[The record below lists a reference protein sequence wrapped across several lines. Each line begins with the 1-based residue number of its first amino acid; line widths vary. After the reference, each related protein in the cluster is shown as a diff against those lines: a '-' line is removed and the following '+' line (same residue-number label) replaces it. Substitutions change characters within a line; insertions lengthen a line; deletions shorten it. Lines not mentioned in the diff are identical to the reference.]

1 MPEFYYKLLQRICE
15 KPYIDYQGLREDFCH
30 KKDLDFQ
37 QGLDFLWLND
47 YIIVKPFKS
56 AAEDTGE
63 SYLIRNSNGA
73 VKPIK
78 IGPYMHLISSVRGTT
93 FVDDRRRRFWGVRY
107 SLCNYNRHFS
117 RFYLPAVLQYFFRLT
132 CHVEHHQNEGQEEQE
147 RRECVQRITIMKS
160 HMFNPF
166 SYPFSPAADSES
178 L

>member
-78 IGPYMHLISSVRGTT
+78 IGPYMHLISSVRGPT
-93 FVDDRRRRFWGVRY
+93 FVDDRRRRFWGFVIPY
-107 SLCNYNRHFS
+107 AITTAISLASIFLQFYNT
-117 RFYLPAVLQYFFRLT
+117 FF
-132 CHVEHHQNEGQEEQE
+132 
-147 RRECVQRITIMKS
+147 
-160 HMFNPF
+160 
-166 SYPFSPAADSES
+166 A
-178 L
+178 

>member
-1 MPEFYYKLLQRICE
+1 MPEFYYNLLQRICE

-37 QGLDFLWLND
+37 QALDFLWLND

-93 FVDDRRRRFWGVRY
+93 FVDDRRRRFWGFVIPY
-107 SLCNYNRHFS
+107 AITTAISLASIFLQFYNT
-117 RFYLPAVLQYFFRLT
+117 FF
-132 CHVEHHQNEGQEEQE
+132 
-147 RRECVQRITIMKS
+147 
-160 HMFNPF
+160 
-166 SYPFSPAADSES
+166 A
-178 L
+178 

>member
-30 KKDLDFQ
+30 KKELDFQ

-93 FVDDRRRRFWGVRY
+93 FVDDRRGRFWGFVIPY
-107 SLCNYNRHFS
+107 AITTAISLASIFLQFYNT
-117 RFYLPAVLQYFFRLT
+117 FF
-132 CHVEHHQNEGQEEQE
+132 
-147 RRECVQRITIMKS
+147 
-160 HMFNPF
+160 
-166 SYPFSPAADSES
+166 A
-178 L
+178 

>member
-37 QGLDFLWLND
+37 QGLDFLWIND

-78 IGPYMHLISSVRGTT
+78 IGPYMHLILSVSGTAY
-93 FVDDRRRRFWGVRY
+93 VDERRRRFWGFVLPY
-107 SLCNYNRHFS
+107 SITTAISLASIFLQFYNT
-117 RFYLPAVLQYFFRLT
+117 FF
-132 CHVEHHQNEGQEEQE
+132 
-147 RRECVQRITIMKS
+147 
-160 HMFNPF
+160 
-166 SYPFSPAADSES
+166 A
-178 L
+178 

>member
-93 FVDDRRRRFWGVRY
+93 FVDDRRRRFWG
-107 SLCNYNRHFS
+107 SLF
-117 RFYLPAVLQYFFRLT
+117 LMQLQPPFLSLLSSCSF
-132 CHVEHHQNEGQEEQE
+132 
-147 RRECVQRITIMKS
+147 IT
-160 HMFNPF
+160 PF
-166 SYPFSPAADSES
+166 SLNVSC
-178 L
+178 

>member
-1 MPEFYYKLLQRICE
+1 MPEFYYKLLQRIYK
-15 KPYIDYQGLREDFCH
+15 KPYIDYSKLRKHFWY
-30 KKDLDFQ
+30 KKELAFQ

-93 FVDDRRRRFWGVRY
+93 FVDDRRRRFWGFVIPY
-107 SLCNYNRHFS
+107 AITTVISLASIFLQ
-117 RFYLPAVLQYFFRLT
+117 FYYTFF
-132 CHVEHHQNEGQEEQE
+132 
-147 RRECVQRITIMKS
+147 
-160 HMFNPF
+160 
-166 SYPFSPAADSES
+166 A
-178 L
+178 

>member
-15 KPYIDYQGLREDFCH
+15 KPYIDYQALREDFCH

-93 FVDDRRRRFWGVRY
+93 FVDDRIRRFWGFVIPY
-107 SLCNYNRHFS
+107 AITTAISLASIFLQFYNT
-117 RFYLPAVLQYFFRLT
+117 FF
-132 CHVEHHQNEGQEEQE
+132 
-147 RRECVQRITIMKS
+147 
-160 HMFNPF
+160 
-166 SYPFSPAADSES
+166 A
-178 L
+178 

>member
-1 MPEFYYKLLQRICE
+1 MPEFYYKLLQRIYK
-15 KPYIDYQGLREDFCH
+15 KPYIDYSKLRKHFWY
-30 KKDLDFQ
+30 KKELAFQ

-93 FVDDRRRRFWGVRY
+93 FVDDRRRRFLGFVIPY
-107 SLCNYNRHFS
+107 AITTAISLASIFLQFYNT
-117 RFYLPAVLQYFFRLT
+117 FF
-132 CHVEHHQNEGQEEQE
+132 
-147 RRECVQRITIMKS
+147 
-160 HMFNPF
+160 
-166 SYPFSPAADSES
+166 A
-178 L
+178 